1 MGIFYGLI
9 AAIFWG
15 LGDFCA
21 RYATHRIGTYR
32 TLCYLQFI
40 GIFGLTVYLLL
51 TGELQHVFAHTSWQ
65 PWLWALL
72 AALLNIVS
80 SLALYRAFQV
90 GTLSLVSPIAASYA
104 VVTVILAFLSG
115 EILTG
120 LQNLAIV
127 LVLLG
132 VIVCSTPSTAGA
144 GGSRSLFTLPWR
156 GASTQGISLALL
168 ASLGYGLT
176 FWLLGF
182 LVTPGLGNIT
192 PVWFIRI
199 ITPCVLLVCS
209 PLVKQPL
216 TFPRGK
222 VWILLLGVGFFDT
235 LAYIAYTSGMQPG
248 QVSLVTILSSLYS
261 AVTILLA
268 WIFLRERLQRTQW
281 LGILV
286 IFVGIILVNL

>member
-15 LGDFCA
+15 LGDFLA

-32 TLCYLQFI
+32 TLCYLQCV
-40 GIFGLTVYLLL
+40 GIVGLTIYLLI
-51 TGELQHVFAHTSWQ
+51 TGELQHVFTHASWQ
-65 PWLWALL
+65 PWIWALV
-72 AALLNIVS
+72 ATLLNIAS

-90 GTLSLVSPIAASYA
+90 GMLSLVSPIAASYA
-104 VVTVILAFLSG
+104 VVTVVLAFLSG
-115 EILTG
+115 EVLTG

-127 LVLLG
+127 FVLFG
-132 VIVCSTPSTAGA
+132 VIVCSTPSARRPG
-144 GGSRSLFTLPWR
+144 RLFFVPPWR
-156 GASTQGISLALL
+156 GASMQGIMLALL

-182 LVTPGLGNIT
+182 FVTPGLGSIT
-192 PVWFIRI
+192 PVWFIRVL
-199 ITPCVLLVCS
+199 TPCVLLICS
-209 PLVKQPL
+209 PFVKLPL
-216 TFPRGK
+216 TFPRGS
-222 VWILLLGVGFFDT
+222 VWWLLLGIGFFDT

-248 QVSLVTILSSLYS
+248 QISLVTLLSSLYS
-261 AVTILLA
+261 AVTVLLA

-286 IFVGIILVNL
+286 IFIGIVLVNL

>member
-1 MGIFYGLI
+1 MGIFYGI
-9 AAIFWG
+9 SAAIFWG

-51 TGELQHVFAHTSWQ
+51 TGELQHVFAHASWQ

-72 AALLNIVS
+72 AALLNIAS

-90 GTLSLVSPIAASYA
+90 GTLSLISPIAASYA

-115 EILTG
+115 EVLTG

-127 LVLLG
+127 LVLFG
-132 VIVCSTPSTAGA
+132 VIACSTPSTAT
-144 GGSRSLFTLPWR
+144 GGKKRYLLTLPWR
-156 GASTQGISLALL
+156 GASSRGIFLALL

-199 ITPCVLLVCS
+199 VTPFVLLVCS
-209 PLVKQPL
+209 PLLKQPL
-216 TFPRGK
+216 TFPRGNI
-222 VWILLLGVGFFDT
+222 WLLLLGAGFFDT

-248 QVSLVTILSSLYS
+248 QVSLVTMLSSLYS
-261 AVTILLA
+261 AVTVLLA
-268 WIFLRERLQRTQW
+268 WLFLRERLRLTQW

-286 IFVGIILVNL
+286 IFAGIVLVNL